1 MAKEFSE
8 IFDTF
13 KNVMDLLRNPEFQ
26 DLLENYERAK
36 STFMIGYE
44 IQDVVHSDLLFE
56 ASGKS
61 ALKPED
67 YLLEFAKFIK
77 EKEKEIE
84 AISILLSRPKSW
96 NTKALNELKKALK
109 ENSFG
114 EQTLLKA
121 HKIVYHKELVDIISM
136 VKHAAKDSEP
146 LLTPEERV
154 NQAILKVTKGRRLN
168 TEQEKWMGYIKEHLK
183 QNMTID
189 ENDLQEVP
197 AFIDHGGLAKFK
209 RVFPDNYGEIIKE
222 INSAVAA

>member
-36 STFMIGYE
+36 STFMIGYG
-44 IQDVVHSDLLFE
+44 IIDVVHSDLLFE

-146 LLTPEERV
+146 LLSPEERV
-154 NQAILKVTKGRRLN
+154 KQAILKVTKGRRLN

-197 AFIDHGGLAKFK
+197 AFLDHGGLAKFK

-222 INSAVAA
+222 INSAIAA